1 MNKQYPKEIEKI
13 ITSIETVIQG
23 KNDKIELAL
32 ATFLA
37 NGHLLIDDLPGVG
50 KTTLAK
56 TMAEVLGLKYNR
68 IQFTSDLLPSDIIGV
83 NYYDTN
89 NASFVFKKG
98 AIFSQ
103 FLLADEINRASPKT
117 QSALLEA
124 MEESQVSVDGTTHPL
139 PEPFFVVAT
148 KNPFEEVGTFE
159 LPSSQLDRF
168 MISFSLG
175 YPDAASERN
184 ILLSNGKKEIKLEAL
199 PQESIV
205 KLRELSANI
214 HLSESLLD
222 YLQDIIRFTRKSGLF
237 QNGLSTRGA
246 IALSEVSKAYA
257 FIQGRDFVTPED
269 VKTMLPFVIA
279 HRLKLV
285 SHTTQESAS
294 ELILNALHID

>member
-1 MNKQYPKEIEKI
+1 MNQKYPKEIKTI
-13 ITSIETVIQG
+13 IIAIESVIQG
-23 KNDKIELAL
+23 KRDKIELAL
-32 ATFLA
+32 AAFLA
-37 NGHLLIDDLPGVG
+37 QGHLLIDDLPGVG

-56 TMAEVLGLKYNR
+56 TMAQVLGLDYNR

-89 NASFVFKKG
+89 SAAFIFKKG

-124 MEESQVSVDGTTHPL
+124 MEEAQVSVDGTTHLL

-175 YPDAASERN
+175 YPDAQAERN
-184 ILLSNGKKEIKLEAL
+184 ILLSNTQKVSMQEAL
-199 PQESIV
+199 SHEIIAQ
-205 KLRELSANI
+205 LREHVHGV

-222 YLQDIIRFTRKSGLF
+222 YLQEIIRYSRESGIF
-237 QNGLSTRGA
+237 QKGLSTRA
-246 IALSEVSKAYA
+246 ALALSEVSKAYA

-279 HRLKLV
+279 HRLQLRAHS
-285 SHTTQESAS
+285 SHETPSD
-294 ELILNALHID
+294 LILNALHID